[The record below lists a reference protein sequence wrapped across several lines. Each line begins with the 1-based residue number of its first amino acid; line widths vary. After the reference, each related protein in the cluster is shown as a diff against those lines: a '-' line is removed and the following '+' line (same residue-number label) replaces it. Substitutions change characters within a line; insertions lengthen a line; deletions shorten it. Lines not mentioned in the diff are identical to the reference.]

1 MNKKIIDVYVMRDAL
16 KAAVSFVQGTDAV
29 PLVFMFRD
37 YTIPDGAKASVMVK
51 KPSGKEVQDFAVINF
66 LENSV
71 EVDVSAQ
78 MVAEAGTSEM
88 MLELKPGERTVFT
101 FSQPITVEKN
111 STQVES
117 DTGSTIVDK
126 YLDDILEATERATTV
141 TDDIEQKALNGD
153 YTASITIQ
161 ETITGEPGSL
171 AKIENTGTEKDK
183 NLIFTIPQGPQGES
197 GVMVPTNGMFALYL
211 DPATAHLHATY
222 TDGSTPPPL
231 RYDDENGH
239 LYFGESEA
247 T

>member
-1 MNKKIIDVYVMRDAL
+1 MNEKIIDVYVMRDAL

-37 YTIPDGAKASVMVK
+37 YTIPEGAEASVMVK

-71 EVDVSAQ
+71 EVNVSAQ
-78 MVAEAGTSEM
+78 MVAEVGVSEL

-117 DTGSTIVDK
+117 DTGSTIIDK
-126 YLDDILEATERATTV
+126 YLNDILEATERATTV
-141 TDDIEQKALNGD
+141 TDEIEQKALNGD

-183 NLIFTIPQGPQGES
+183 NLILQYRRDRRGKAE
-197 GVMVPTNGMFALYL
+197 
-211 DPATAHLHATY
+211 
-222 TDGSTPPPL
+222 
-231 RYDDENGH
+231 
-239 LYFGESEA
+239 
-247 T
+247 